1 MYKGTKE
8 IFELAQ
14 VSHDCKLVNL
24 LKELDKVSSNV
35 SSIFSDGDISALNSD
50 IIFLR
55 K

>member
-1 MYKGTKE
+1 MYKGGRE
-8 IFELAQ
+8 IFELAKA
-14 VSHDCKLVNL
+14 SHDCKLVNL
-24 LKELDKVSSNV
+24 WKELVKVSSNV